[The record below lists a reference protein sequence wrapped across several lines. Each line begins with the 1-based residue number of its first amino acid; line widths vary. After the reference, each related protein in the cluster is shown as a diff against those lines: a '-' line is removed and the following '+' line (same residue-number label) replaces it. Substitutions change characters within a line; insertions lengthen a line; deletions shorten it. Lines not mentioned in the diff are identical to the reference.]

1 MGLQEK
7 YHEMYQFKNKLLY
20 FLSMVWIISSCSQRA
35 DDATDQPTQMEMYAQ
50 SVEKCLTKNWKLSIE
65 EDSSKLEQLTNVGK
79 PLAKWTFSDNKNHQF
94 SWFLLKRTKE
104 TENKLQWI
112 LTNAAYM
119 DAAHLP
125 ILIQSTKT
133 YLIVEEMTS
142 GMTIIAN
149 EQSEIVACSLKNLK

>member
-1 MGLQEK
+1 MK
-7 YHEMYQFKNKLLY
+7 FFYKL
-20 FLSMVWIISSCSQRA
+20 FLLLFIISSCSQRS
-35 DDATDQPTQMEMYAQ
+35 DDVTDQPTKMEWYAQ
-50 SVEKCLTKNWKLSIE
+50 SIKKCLAKNWKLNIE
-65 EDSSKLEQLTNVGK
+65 EDPTKLEQLTNVGK
-79 PLAKWTFSDNKNHQF
+79 PLAKWTFSDDKNHQF
-94 SWFLLKRTKE
+94 SWFLLKRTKK

-125 ILIQSTKT
+125 ILIQSTKS

-149 EQSEIVACSLKNLK
+149 EQSEIVACSLKKLK